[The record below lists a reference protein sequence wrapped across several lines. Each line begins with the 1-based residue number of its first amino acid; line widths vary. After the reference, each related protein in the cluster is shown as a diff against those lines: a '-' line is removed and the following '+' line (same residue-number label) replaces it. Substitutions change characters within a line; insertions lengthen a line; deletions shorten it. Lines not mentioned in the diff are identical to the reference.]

1 MMISKKSYSQQLLQ
15 LVLALSLM
23 RVDPSGL
30 WNDLGWET
38 RLAGTSG
45 GWQLEMSQTPI
56 TEYPYLNRKTYIPLI
71 EDLARF
77 DSITSHQDVHAY
89 LLNVSNEKNPMSS
102 NSSAST
108 NNQTTNENSAAAQ
121 DELFLNSDHL
131 NAGESILDQN
141 LADLNDYEDIAL
153 PFLHSLVPLPTKT
166 EVPDWFDDVVD
177 LGLAEEPYGELE
189 ATSNGTEPARTSS
202 IVIESRIINWSEYL
216 ANDTVQEGV
225 QNLVQKV
232 TVKKEVKEEPND
244 DEVVP
249 ENSLRAGELTREVSL
264 DYVTFNSI
272 INY

>member
-45 GWQLEMSQTPI
+45 GWQLEMSPTPI

-89 LLNVSNEKNPMSS
+89 LLNVSNEKNPMSN
-102 NSSAST
+102 NSSASA
-108 NNQTTNENSAAAQ
+108 NNQTTNENSAGVQ
-121 DELFLNSDHL
+121 DELFLNSDVV
-131 NAGESILDQN
+131 NGGESILDQN

-177 LGLAEEPYGELE
+177 LGLAEEPYSELE
-189 ATSNGTEPARTSS
+189 APRNGTEPARTSS
-202 IVIESRIINWSEYL
+202 IVIDSRIINWREYL
-216 ANDTVQEGV
+216 GNDTIPESVP
-225 QNLVQKV
+225 KV
-232 TVKKEVKEEPND
+232 TVKKEVKEESD
-244 DEVVP
+244 DEVP
-249 ENSLRAGELTREVSL
+249 ENSLRPGELTREVSFFSHI
-264 DYVTFNSI
+264 Y
-272 INY
+272 YYM